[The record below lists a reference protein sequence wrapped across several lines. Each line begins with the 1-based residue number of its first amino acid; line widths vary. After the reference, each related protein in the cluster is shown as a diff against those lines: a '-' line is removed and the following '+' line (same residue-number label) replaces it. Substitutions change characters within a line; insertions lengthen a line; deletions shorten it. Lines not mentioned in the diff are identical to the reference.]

1 MVKRKVLPPLL
12 LLFAPALRAAPDPT
26 ILTIWPGYTVGL
38 PAGHCV
44 QVSRGP
50 DFTVLYFRDERA
62 PKSPILVGVY
72 TGHNPRD
79 PECAKSTARQWT
91 ANGLSFKSVRNAEGC
106 AEFAV
111 EDLKKPERGSLHMW
125 FGPGAKD
132 HSDLAE
138 GVVASV
144 HPAPLPIE
152 HPSELPACK

>member
-1 MVKRKVLPPLL
+1 MARKPSLAGI
-12 LLFAPALRAAPDPT
+12 LFLAASALRAAPEPT

-50 DFTVLYFRDERA
+50 DFSVLYFRDQRA

-91 ANGLSFKSVRNAEGC
+91 ANGLSFKSVRNADGC
-106 AEFAV
+106 AEFGV
-111 EDLKKPERGSLHMW
+111 EDSKKPERGFLHMW

-132 HSDLAE
+132 HPDLGE

-152 HPSELPACK
+152 HPSELPPCK